1 MLIVLINAITVIVGG
16 VVGSFLKKGI
26 PDVLKQAIMFSIGLY
41 VVYLGI
47 AGLSSEVQSVVLL
60 LSVVLGTLCGTALH
74 LDDAMNRG
82 TQRKRSEF
90 LNFTGNKCIYKS
102 CNDCLQPFSALSL
115 TVLISVL

>member
-1 MLIVLINAITVIVGG
+1 MLIVLINAITVILGG

-26 PDVLKQAIMFSIGLY
+26 PDALKQAILFSIGLY

-82 TQRKRSEF
+82 AQRSRSES
-90 LNFTGNKCIYKS
+90 LNLAGNKCINKS
-102 CNDCLQPFSALSL
+102 RNDCLQSFSTLGL